1 MVLVPLGWY
10 GGVMSTAYNADALA
24 TTPVVAQRGDT
35 MSGDDAS
42 HRTRDLGPFDCRGLI
57 DAVQQLD
64 EAAWT
69 EKTYRQESFNVHR
82 STESIV
88 LCFLDLDRWPN
99 LAIGREVGWDRL
111 GAAAEPVME
120 TIIGRHYEPGGSVIR
135 AMAVRL
141 RPGARI
147 TPHVDEHESL
157 KISHRIH
164 VPLITN
170 ARVRFFIDGVPHRF
184 EPGRAV
190 EINNQLSHSVMNDGK
205 SSRVHFI
212 FDYLPPAQLSAPLVA
227 RSSSDR

>member
-1 MVLVPLGWY
+1 
-10 GGVMSTAYNADALA
+10 
-24 TTPVVAQRGDT
+24 

-42 HRTRDLGPFDCRGLI
+42 HRTTATSRARDLGSFDCRALI
-57 DAVQQLD
+57 YAVQQLD

-88 LCFLDLDRWPN
+88 LCFVDLDRWPD
-99 LAIGREVGWDRL
+99 LVIARDVGWDRL
-111 GAAAEPVME
+111 GDVAEPVMDA
-120 TIIGRHYEPGGSVIR
+120 IIGRHYEPDGSVIR

-141 RPGARI
+141 QPGARI

-170 ARVRFFIDGVPHRF
+170 PRVRFFIDGVPHRF

-190 EINNQLSHSVMNDGK
+190 EVNNQLSHSVMNDGK
-205 SSRVHFI
+205 TSRVHFI
-212 FDYLPPAQLSAPLVA
+212 FDYLPPGQLPA
-227 RSSSDR
+227 RSAAEG

>member
-1 MVLVPLGWY
+1 
-10 GGVMSTAYNADALA
+10 MSAE
-24 TTPVVAQRGDT
+24 
-35 MSGDDAS
+35 DAS
-42 HRTRDLGPFDCRGLI
+42 HRTLDLGPLDCRALI

-69 EKTYRQESFNVHR
+69 EKTYRQASFNVHR

-88 LCFLDLDRWPN
+88 LCFLDLDQWPN
-99 LAIGREVGWDRL
+99 LVIARDAGWDQF
-111 GAAAEPVME
+111 GDAAEPVME
-120 TIIGRHYEPGGSVIR
+120 TIIARHYEPDGAVIR

-157 KISHRIH
+157 RISHRIH
-164 VPLITN
+164 VPLLTN
-170 ARVRFFIDGVPHRF
+170 PRVRFFIDGVPHRF

-205 SSRVHFI
+205 TSRVHFI
-212 FDYLPPAQLSAPLVA
+212 FDYLPPARLAAPLVA
-227 RSSSDR
+227 RSSVGD

>member
-1 MVLVPLGWY
+1 
-10 GGVMSTAYNADALA
+10 
-24 TTPVVAQRGDT
+24 

-42 HRTRDLGPFDCRGLI
+42 HRTRNLGPVDCRWLI

-69 EKTYRQESFNVHR
+69 EKTYRQASFNVHR
-82 STESIV
+82 NTESIV
-88 LCFLDLDRWPN
+88 LSFLDLDRWPN
-99 LAIGREVGWDRL
+99 LVIECDVGWDRL
-111 GAAAEPVME
+111 GETAGPVIE
-120 TIIGRHYEPGGSVIR
+120 TIIDNHYEPGGSVIR

-147 TPHVDEHESL
+147 TPHVDEHESF

-170 ARVRFFIDGVPHRF
+170 PRVRFFIDGVPHRF
-184 EPGRAV
+184 EAGRAV

-205 SSRVHFI
+205 TSRVHFI
-212 FDYLPPAQLSAPLVA
+212 FDYLPPAQLATPLVA
-227 RSSSDR
+227 RSTGDR

>member
-1 MVLVPLGWY
+1 MPTNGHDT
-10 GGVMSTAYNADALA
+10 G
-24 TTPVVAQRGDT
+24 VVAQRGDA
-35 MSGDDAS
+35 MSGDEAS
-42 HRTRDLGPFDCRGLI
+42 HRTTPASRTRDLGSLDCRELI

-64 EAAWT
+64 ETAWT

-88 LCFLDLDRWPN
+88 LCFLDLDRWPD
-99 LAIGREVGWDRL
+99 LVIARDVGWDRL
-111 GAAAEPVME
+111 GAAAEPVMDA
-120 TIIGRHYEPGGSVIR
+120 IIGRHYEPGGSVIR

-170 ARVRFFIDGVPHRF
+170 PRVRFFIDGVPHRF

-190 EINNQLSHSVMNDGK
+190 EVNNQLSHSVMNDGK
-205 SSRVHFI
+205 TSRVHFI
-212 FDYLPPAQLSAPLVA
+212 FDYLPPAQLAPRPA
-227 RSSSDR
+227 ADR

>member
-1 MVLVPLGWY
+1 
-10 GGVMSTAYNADALA
+10 MSTAYNGLNGHDAG
-24 TTPVVAQRGDT
+24 VVAQRGDA

-42 HRTRDLGPFDCRGLI
+42 HRTTPAGRARDLGPFDCHGLI
-57 DAVQQLD
+57 DAVQRLD

-88 LCFLDLDRWPN
+88 LCFVDLDRWPD
-99 LAIGREVGWDRL
+99 LVIAREVGWERL
-111 GAAAEPVME
+111 GDTAAPLMDA
-120 TIIGRHYEPGGSVIR
+120 IIDRRYEPGGSVIR
-135 AMAVRL
+135 AMVVRL

-157 KISHRIH
+157 RISHRIH

-170 ARVRFFIDGVPHRF
+170 PRVRFFIDGVPHRF

-190 EINNQLSHSVMNDGK
+190 EVNNQLSHSVMNDGK
-205 SSRVHFI
+205 TSRVHFI
-212 FDYLPPAQLSAPLVA
+212 FDYLPPAQLAA
-227 RSSSDR
+227 RSAADR

>member
-1 MVLVPLGWY
+1 
-10 GGVMSTAYNADALA
+10 
-24 TTPVVAQRGDT
+24 

-42 HRTRDLGPFDCRGLI
+42 HRTTSASRTRDLGSLDCRELI
-57 DAVQQLD
+57 DAVQRLD
-64 EAAWT
+64 ETAWT

-88 LCFLDLDRWPN
+88 LCFLDLDRWPD
-99 LAIGREVGWDRL
+99 LVIARDVGWDRL
-111 GAAAEPVME
+111 GATAKPVMDA
-120 TIIGRHYEPGGSVIR
+120 IIKRHYEPGGSVIR

-147 TPHVDEHESL
+147 SPHVDEHESL

-170 ARVRFFIDGVPHRF
+170 PRVRFFIDGVPHRF

-190 EINNQLSHSVMNDGK
+190 EVNNQLSHSVMNDGK
-205 SSRVHFI
+205 TSRVHFI
-212 FDYLPPAQLSAPLVA
+212 FDYLPPAQLAA
-227 RSSSDR
+227 RSPADR

>member
-1 MVLVPLGWY
+1 
-10 GGVMSTAYNADALA
+10 
-24 TTPVVAQRGDT
+24 

-42 HRTRDLGPFDCRGLI
+42 HRTTLTSRTRDLGSFDCRGLI
-57 DAVQQLD
+57 DAVRQLD

-88 LCFLDLDRWPN
+88 LCFLDLDRWPD
-99 LAIGREVGWDRL
+99 LVIARDVGWGRL
-111 GAAAEPVME
+111 SDTAAPVMD
-120 TIIGRHYEPGGSVIR
+120 TIIGRRYEPGGSVIR

-147 TPHVDEHESL
+147 SPHVDEHESL

-190 EINNQLSHSVMNDGK
+190 EVNNQLSHSVMNDGK
-205 SSRVHFI
+205 TSRVHFI
-212 FDYLPPAQLSAPLVA
+212 FDYLSPAQLAA
-227 RSSSDR
+227 RSAANS

>member
-1 MVLVPLGWY
+1 
-10 GGVMSTAYNADALA
+10 
-24 TTPVVAQRGDT
+24 

-42 HRTRDLGPFDCRGLI
+42 HRTRDLGPFDCRALI

-69 EKTYRQESFNVHR
+69 EKTYRQASFNVHR

-88 LCFLDLDRWPN
+88 LCFLDLDCWPD
-99 LAIGREVGWDRL
+99 LVIARDVGWDRL
-111 GAAAEPVME
+111 GAAAQPVMDA
-120 TIIGRHYEPGGSVIR
+120 IIDRHYDPGGSVIR

-141 RPGARI
+141 SPGARI

-170 ARVRFFIDGVPHRF
+170 PRVRFFIDGVPHRF
-184 EPGRAV
+184 APGRAV
-190 EINNQLSHSVMNDGK
+190 EVNNQLSHSVMNDGK
-205 SSRVHFI
+205 TSRVHFI
-212 FDYLPPAQLSAPLVA
+212 FDYLPPAQLPA
-227 RSSSDR
+227 RSAAERR

>member
-1 MVLVPLGWY
+1 
-10 GGVMSTAYNADALA
+10 
-24 TTPVVAQRGDT
+24 

-42 HRTRDLGPFDCRGLI
+42 HRTTPASRARDLGSFDCHGLI
-57 DAVQQLD
+57 DAVEQLD

-88 LCFLDLDRWPN
+88 LCFVDLDRWPD
-99 LAIGREVGWDRL
+99 LVISREVGWDRL
-111 GAAAEPVME
+111 GDTAEPVME
-120 TIIGRHYEPGGSVIR
+120 AIIGRHYEPGGSVIR

-147 TPHVDEHESL
+147 MPHVDEHESL

-170 ARVRFFIDGVPHRF
+170 PRVRFFIDGVPHRF

-190 EINNQLSHSVMNDGK
+190 EVNNQLSHSVMNDGK
-205 SSRVHFI
+205 TSRVHFI
-212 FDYLPPAQLSAPLVA
+212 FDYLAPAHLPPQTSA
-227 RSSSDR
+227 DR